1 MDALIELGTSHLSA
15 LLHPLTP
22 LHVVL
27 FLVASVFAFYI
38 LETVLHIKWFR
49 RLYAAF
55 LILTIASLLQH
66 GNSKEANKDAK
77 KEVAKDIF
85 KLALL

>member
-66 GNSKEANKDAK
+66 GNSKEAK